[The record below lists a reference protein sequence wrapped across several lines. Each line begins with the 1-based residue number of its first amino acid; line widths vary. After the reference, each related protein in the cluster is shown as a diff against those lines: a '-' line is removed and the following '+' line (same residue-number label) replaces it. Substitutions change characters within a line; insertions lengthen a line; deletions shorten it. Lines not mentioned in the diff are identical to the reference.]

1 MSHKDLETQPARVQ
15 FEEEFKEWLDHPT
28 TRKLHRWLR
37 LEVERQ
43 KEEWASGA
51 LLSSF
56 AHEQFVKEAVA
67 KGHLNACR
75 EVLTLEAKD
84 LEDNEE

>member
-1 MSHKDLETQPARVQ
+1 MSQQDSAPDKARIQ
-15 FEEEFKEWLDHPT
+15 YEEEFKEWLDHPT
-28 TRKLHRWLR
+28 TRKMRRWLAQQ
-37 LEVERQ
+37 VEAQ
-43 KEEWASGA
+43 KEAWANGA

-67 KGHLNACR
+67 KGYLNACR
-75 EVLTLEAKD
+75 DVLTLEAKE